1 MIRIEDL
8 NVVYGG
14 GAQRHVAVDGVSIE
28 VEAGQFYTLLGP
40 SGCGKTTT
48 LRCVAGLHRPDGGRI
63 VVGRTAVVDAGR
75 GVWVPPNRRRIGMVF
90 QSYAIWPHLSVFD
103 NVAFPLRRL
112 RPRPPRA
119 EIERRALDAL
129 ALVKLD
135 GLHGRAATDLSGGQQ
150 QRLALARALVGE
162 PQVLL
167 LDEPLSN
174 LDAKLR
180 EEMRQE
186 LKALTKRL
194 GVTTLFVT
202 HEQVEALTMSDRIA
216 VMHDGRIDQ
225 EGTPLEIYSAP
236 CNPFVADFVGKTNL
250 VKGRVRGS
258 EPHGSDYLTAIDTE
272 IGILLCRSR
281 QPHAPS
287 LGVTIAIRPE
297 NIVADDAAAPDAANT
312 LAGEVVQV
320 SYIGNL
326 SECGIAIGNQTM
338 RVQFHPGRAPRAGT
352 ALRVRIDPAHCQVLA

>member
-1 MIRIEDL
+1 MINIDNL

-14 GAQRHVAVDGVSIE
+14 AQGHVAVDSVSLE

-63 VVGRTAVVDAGR
+63 VVGLKPVVDTQLGI
-75 GVWVPPNRRRIGMVF
+75 WIPPHQRNIGMVF
-90 QSYAIWPHLSVFD
+90 QSYAIWPHLNVFD

-112 RPRPPRA
+112 RPRPARA
-119 EIERRALDAL
+119 EIERRVLEALS
-129 ALVKLD
+129 LVKLD

-180 EEMRQE
+180 EEMRLE

-194 GVTTLFVT
+194 GVTTVFVT

-216 VMHDGRIDQ
+216 VMQAGRIVQ
-225 EGTPLEIYSAP
+225 EGTPVEIYSAP
-236 CNPFVADFVGKTNL
+236 RTPFVADFVGKTNL
-250 VKGRVRGS
+250 VTGRVRGS
-258 EPHGSDYLTAIDTE
+258 ERQGSDYLIAVETG
-272 IGILLCRSR
+272 IGVLMCRSAHR
-281 QPHAPS
+281 HDPE
-287 LGVTIAIRPE
+287 LDVTVAIRPE
-297 NIVADDAAAPDAANT
+297 NIQAEGPANG
-312 LAGEVVQV
+312 AGSNALSGDVTQV
-320 SYIGNL
+320 SYMGNL
-326 SECGIAIGNQTM
+326 AECGVTVGGQTM
-338 RVQFHPGRAPRAGT
+338 RVQFHSAQAPQTGA
-352 ALRVRIDPAHCQVLA
+352 ALRLRVDPAHCQVLV